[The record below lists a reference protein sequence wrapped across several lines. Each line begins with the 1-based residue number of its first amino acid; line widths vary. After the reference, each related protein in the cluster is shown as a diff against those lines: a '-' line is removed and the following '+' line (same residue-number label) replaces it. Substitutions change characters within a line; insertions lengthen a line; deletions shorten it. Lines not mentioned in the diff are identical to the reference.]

1 MNEGTNVVVDLR
13 ENYGI
18 FYSIVTYP
26 VIPKGQ
32 LMLRIIPT
40 ASHTLDHVKRTIEVF
55 KDVQKKLKA
64 GYYEGPI
71 QDMNVFKRAQ
81 IKR

>member
-1 MNEGTNVVVDLR
+1 
-13 ENYGI
+13 
-18 FYSIVTYP
+18 
-26 VIPKGQ
+26 
-32 LMLRIIPT
+32 MLRIIPT

-81 IKR
+81 IKRG

>member
-1 MNEGTNVVVDLR
+1 
-13 ENYGI
+13 
-18 FYSIVTYP
+18 YP

-32 LMLRIIPT
+32 LILRVIPT
-40 ASHTLDHVKRTIEVF
+40 ASHTLEHVERTIKVF
-55 KDVQKKLKA
+55 KEVQKKIKA